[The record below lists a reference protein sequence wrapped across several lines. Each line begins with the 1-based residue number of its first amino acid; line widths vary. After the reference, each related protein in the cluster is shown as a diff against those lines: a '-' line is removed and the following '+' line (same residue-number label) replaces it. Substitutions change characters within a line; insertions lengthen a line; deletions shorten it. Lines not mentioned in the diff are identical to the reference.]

1 MPANP
6 TSPEFFCPYC
16 QRWYKLSYQA
26 EHVFTEEHAADVRKF
41 KRSAAYRNRQ
51 GDLPFPP
58 TLHDPPKLR

>member
-1 MPANP
+1 MPVKLRPGYA
-6 TSPEFFCPYC
+6 YC
-16 QRWYKLSYQA
+16 SVCNAAFLERWVA
-26 EHVFTEEHAADVRKF
+26 EHTTDSVHLANVQKL